1 MRIPHKMED
10 LARNL
15 SSAEADLKLRLDQLE
30 ANATATK
37 AELKEV
43 QQKLT
48 SLVEDGTR
56 PEEEASAGTGP
67 SQEASAGT
75 RPSQEASAGTD
86 SHEQFEDQMRAMR
99 SNLSDCASDVSQLWR
114 QITNHSSLLQELV
127 SGHGKVTTTEEM
139 ESVISRYINIRNI

>member
-1 MRIPHKMED
+1 MRNPHQMED

-15 SSAEADLKLRLDQLE
+15 SSAETDLKLRLDQLE

-75 RPSQEASAGTD
+75 D

-127 SGHGKVTTTEEM
+127 SGDGKVTTTEEM
-139 ESVISRYINIRNI
+139 ESVISRYINSKNI